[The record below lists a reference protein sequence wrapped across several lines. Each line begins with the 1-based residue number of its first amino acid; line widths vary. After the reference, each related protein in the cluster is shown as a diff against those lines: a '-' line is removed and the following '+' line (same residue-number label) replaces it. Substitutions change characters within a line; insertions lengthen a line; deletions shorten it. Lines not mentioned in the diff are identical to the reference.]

1 MIKDVSAMT
10 KEKTA
15 LVIPNAIQICTGNDK
30 LFFCSFT
37 VRDKAHMTLFKVSPF
52 LRKYI
57 RCSFAYL
64 WYTHNFQKPDE
75 SLFFKDI
82 GTKSGPPILRV

>member
-1 MIKDVSAMT
+1 MNIYFDLEGPLYVSIIIKDVSAMT

-52 LRKYI
+52 LK
-57 RCSFAYL
+57 
-64 WYTHNFQKPDE
+64 
-75 SLFFKDI
+75 
-82 GTKSGPPILRV
+82 